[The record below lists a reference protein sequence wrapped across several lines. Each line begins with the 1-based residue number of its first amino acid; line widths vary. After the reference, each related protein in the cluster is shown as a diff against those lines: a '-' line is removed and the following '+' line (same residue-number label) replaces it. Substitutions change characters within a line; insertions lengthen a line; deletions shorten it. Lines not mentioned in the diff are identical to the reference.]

1 MLIGLT
7 ELKTYQ
13 IISGAE
19 SIGRLADV
27 LFSRGE
33 WTARYVV
40 VDSDDLGRKISLPI
54 SCLHEPDRNARTIQA
69 DVDLDR
75 VETSPDVDLSKDVE
89 RQAETDLYEHYGWP
103 PYWLQDEQDV
113 NPTGI
118 LSGEAERKNVADQAE
133 FISPELQLATK
144 VLGAYAVH
152 ANEGEFG
159 VLQDVL
165 VEVETWMIEN
175 LAVDTPQKQGC
186 MLLETDSVSEVDWVA
201 GEIYVALPAATLLAS
216 PVYHAQ
222 EPLTPEFERR
232 LHGYYDRIKR
242 PS

>member
-13 IISGAE
+13 ITSGHE
-19 SIGRLADV
+19 SIGRLADM

-33 WTARYVV
+33 WMARYVV
-40 VDSDDLGRKISLPI
+40 ADPDDLGRKIPLPI
-54 SCLHEPDRNARTIQA
+54 SCLDEPDRDARTIRA
-69 DVDLDR
+69 DVGLSQ
-75 VETSPDVDLSKDVE
+75 VEQSPDVDLSKDIE
-89 RQAETDLYEHYGWP
+89 RQDETDLYEHYGWP

-133 FISPELQLATK
+133 FTSPELELATK
-144 VLGAYAVH
+144 IVGNYAVH

-165 VEVETWMIEN
+165 VEVETWTIRN

-186 MLLETDSVSEVDWVA
+186 ILLGTDSVSEVDWVA
-201 GEIYVALPAATLLAS
+201 REIYVSLPAATLLAS

-232 LHGYYDRIKR
+232 LHDYYDRIKR

>member
-33 WTARYVV
+33 WTVRYVV
-40 VDSDDLGRKISLPI
+40 VDSDDLGRKIPLPI
-54 SCLHEPDRNARTIQA
+54 SCLHKPDRDARTIQA

-75 VETSPDVDLSKDVE
+75 VE
-89 RQAETDLYEHYGWP
+89 
-103 PYWLQDEQDV
+103 
-113 NPTGI
+113 
-118 LSGEAERKNVADQAE
+118 
-133 FISPELQLATK
+133 
-144 VLGAYAVH
+144 
-152 ANEGEFG
+152 
-159 VLQDVL
+159 
-165 VEVETWMIEN
+165 
-175 LAVDTPQKQGC
+175 
-186 MLLETDSVSEVDWVA
+186 
-201 GEIYVALPAATLLAS
+201 AS